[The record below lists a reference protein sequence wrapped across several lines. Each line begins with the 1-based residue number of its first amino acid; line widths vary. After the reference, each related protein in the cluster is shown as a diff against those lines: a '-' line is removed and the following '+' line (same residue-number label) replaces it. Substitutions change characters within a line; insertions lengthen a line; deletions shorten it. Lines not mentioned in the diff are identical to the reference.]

1 MAVRFWEL
9 YEETKERFRLK
20 IVAGQAGMD
29 TVVSW
34 VHMLEDENIVSRF
47 HGEELAITTGM
58 KVNQPNWLLNLVKEM
73 AKDECAGIIINTGMY
88 LTEIPVEVINWCDD
102 NRFPLLEMPWEIAIT
117 NLIQDFCT
125 RIIDQKQ
132 YEKKISK
139 AFREIMQGHGNVAEF
154 KLILEQRYDIN
165 GTFQMFH
172 LNVKKQIE
180 EEVNFNHAVFK
191 LENLFGL
198 WKGDKKINISYGLIR
213 MEDTLTLVL
222 NNMQDKYLLE
232 LPDLI
237 MQSFTYFMKKNHFF
251 FGIGPR
257 VQGIDNLTIGY
268 KRAKTAMK
276 MAMVTGKA
284 VVRFEDMGFYKILF
298 SIEDGEILSSYAD
311 EILGVVERYD
321 QEHSSSYVE
330 TLRSYIKN
338 DRSLIRVAEETFT
351 HRNTVNYRIQNIK
364 RLIGCELKDT
374 EDIFPYQVAFY
385 IRDMEKKG

>member
-34 VHMLEDENIVSRF
+34 VHMLEDENIVTRF

-88 LTEIPVEVINWCDD
+88 LKEIPVEVINWCND

-139 AFREIMQGHGNVAEF
+139 AFREIMQGHGNVEEF
-154 KLILEQRYDIN
+154 KLILEQRYDMR
-165 GTFQMFH
+165 GSFQMFH
-172 LNVKKQIE
+172 LNVKKLIE

-198 WKGDKKINISYGLIR
+198 WKGNKKINISYGLIR

-222 NNMQDKYLLE
+222 NNMPDKYLLE

-237 MQSFTYFMKKNHFF
+237 MQSFTYFAKKNHFF

-298 SIEDGEILSSYAD
+298 SIEDGEILSSYAE

-321 QEHSSSYVE
+321 QEHNSSYVE
-330 TLRSYIKN
+330 TLRSYIQN
-338 DRSLIRVAEETFT
+338 DRSLIRVAADTFT

-364 RLIGCELKDT
+364 RLIGCELKDA

-385 IRDMEKKG
+385 IRDMEKRG